1 MSSSIHY
8 KQLTHHLQ
16 MEWLLQFL
24 HLLFLGSLLIC
35 SSSSRAISDQIAKVH
50 ITHTFPMSLC
60 LIIFYDKITKASL
73 ILCSLMLFIWEIHH
87 QTTLMI

>member
-1 MSSSIHY
+1 
-8 KQLTHHLQ
+8 

-24 HLLFLGSLLIC
+24 HILFLASFFIC

-60 LIIFYDKITKASL
+60 LIIFYDKITKASP
-73 ILCSLMLFIWEIHH
+73 IFCSLMLFIWEIHH
-87 QTTLMI
+87 QTTLM